1 MIFSFITTLLS
12 TTDCCVASIWN
23 AAEATTKYDNPR
35 PLFRSPFV
43 IMKDKITEPEVQN
56 LSGAIIAIGP
66 KSDDGEYPHTLRLET
81 GSYEK
86 VWQDNKLQR
95 GQEVQ
100 LDLVRWPNGWVDKYI
115 V

>member
-1 MIFSFITTLLS
+1 M
-12 TTDCCVASIWN
+12 DCCDAYDWN
-23 AAEATTKYDNPR
+23 DAEAPTNHGIPR

-43 IMKDKITEPEVQN
+43 LMTNKTTEPEVQN
-56 LSGAIIAIGP
+56 LSGTIIAIGS
-66 KSDDGEYPHTLRLET
+66 KSDDGEYPHTLRLEN

>member
-1 MIFSFITTLLS
+1 
-12 TTDCCVASIWN
+12 
-23 AAEATTKYDNPR
+23 
-35 PLFRSPFV
+35 
-43 IMKDKITEPEVQN
+43 MKDKITEPEVQN
-56 LSGAIIAIGP
+56 LSGTIIAIGT
-66 KSDDGEYPHTLRLET
+66 KSDDGDYPHTIRLET

-100 LDLVRWPNGWVDKYI
+100 VDLVRWPNGWVDKYM

>member
-1 MIFSFITTLLS
+1 MG
-12 TTDCCVASIWN
+12 CCLCSDWN
-23 AAEATTKYDNPR
+23 GAKAPTNHANAR

-43 IMKDKITEPEVQN
+43 IMTNKTTEPEVQN
-56 LSGAIIAIGP
+56 LSGTIIAIGP

-86 VWQDNKLQR
+86 VWQYNKLQR

-100 LDLVRWPNGWVDKYI
+100 LDLVRWPNGWVYKYI